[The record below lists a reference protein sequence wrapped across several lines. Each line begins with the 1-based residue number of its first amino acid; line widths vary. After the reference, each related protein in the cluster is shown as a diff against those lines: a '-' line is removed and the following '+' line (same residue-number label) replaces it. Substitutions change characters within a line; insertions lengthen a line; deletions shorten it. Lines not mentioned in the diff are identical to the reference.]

1 METFGKR
8 YHPPGTPP
16 GTLTRHGAGGL
27 TQIRLFE
34 YRDEHFTETVSPTS
48 QHCLAATKN
57 DWLDWLDV
65 TGVHDPTVVNQ
76 LGEVFGLHPLA
87 LEDVLNSGQRPKIDV
102 HEQYTFLVLN
112 LPHWVDDEIALEQ
125 VSLFISNDH
134 LLSFCS
140 GNGSAFEPVRERLR
154 KGFGRIRS
162 QGVAYLLYSLLDVVI
177 DSAFPLLED
186 LGEHIE
192 ALEEQVLE
200 SPDKAMLH
208 ALHQLKRDLLLLRRA
223 LWPQREVVSRL
234 LQHDVQ
240 WRDAAMRPYFSDC
253 YDHAVQVIDLI
264 ETYREMLSGLLDI
277 YLSSVSNRMNDIM
290 RVLTIVGTIF
300 IPLTFVV
307 GVYGMNFENMPELK
321 WQNGYFGVWGVMIVL
336 AILMLAA
343 FKWRKWL

>member
-1 METFGKR
+1 M
-8 YHPPGTPP
+8 
-16 GTLTRHGAGGL
+16 
-27 TQIRLFE
+27 
-34 YRDEHFTETVSPTS
+34 
-48 QHCLAATKN
+48 
-57 DWLDWLDV
+57 
-65 TGVHDPTVVNQ
+65 
-76 LGEVFGLHPLA
+76 
-87 LEDVLNSGQRPKIDV
+87 
-102 HEQYTFLVLN
+102 
-112 LPHWVDDEIALEQ
+112 
-125 VSLFISNDH
+125 
-134 LLSFCS
+134 
-140 GNGSAFEPVRERLR
+140 
-154 KGFGRIRS
+154 
-162 QGVAYLLYSLLDVVI
+162 
-177 DSAFPLLED
+177 
-186 LGEHIE
+186 
-192 ALEEQVLE
+192 
-200 SPDKAMLH
+200 
-208 ALHQLKRDLLLLRRA
+208 
-223 LWPQREVVSRL
+223 VSRL